1 MSDVTVLALG
11 GNSLIDPS
19 LPPTV
24 ANQFALT
31 AAAMGPIADLIAA
44 GERLV
49 ITHGNGPQVGFMLL
63 RVELS
68 KNVLHEVA
76 LDSLVADTQGAL
88 GYMIQRSLR
97 EVLHYHGRTDEVAA
111 IVTEVFVDPNDP
123 ALQHP
128 DKPIGKFYTEAEAD
142 ELRAR
147 HGWSMVEDAHRGYR
161 RVVPSPAPI
170 GIVQLQTIRRLS
182 EAGVTVIACGG
193 GGIPV
198 VEDPDG
204 HTRGI
209 EGVIDKD
216 RASAL
221 LALELGAKRLLI
233 TTGID
238 HVFVDFRG
246 PGERALRE
254 TTLTEVEAFA
264 LAGHFGAGSMGPKM
278 EAAIQFLRGGGQE
291 VIVCRP
297 ELLSEALA
305 GRTGTRIVP

>member
-31 AAAMGPIADLIAA
+31 ASAMVPVADLIAN

-97 EVLHYHGRTDEVAA
+97 EELHHRGRKDEIAA
-111 IVTEVFVDPNDP
+111 IVTEVYVDPNDP
-123 ALQHP
+123 ALLEP
-128 DKPIGKFYTEAEAD
+128 DKPIGKFYTAAEAA
-142 ELRAR
+142 ELANR
-147 HGWSMVEDAHRGYR
+147 HGWRMVEDSHRGYR
-161 RVVPSPAPI
+161 RVVPSPSPVS
-170 GIVQLQTIRRLS
+170 IVQLETIRRLCD
-182 EAGVTVIACGG
+182 AGVTVIACGG

-198 VEDPDG
+198 VEEPGG
-204 HTRGI
+204 HIRGI

-221 LALELGAKRLLI
+221 LAIQLGAKRLLI

-238 HVFVDFRG
+238 CVYVDFRG
-246 PGERALRE
+246 PNQRALRE
-254 TTLTEVEAFA
+254 VTLAEVEAYEQAGQFA
-264 LAGHFGAGSMGPKM
+264 PGSMRPKM
-278 EAAIQFLRGGGQE
+278 EAAAHFLRNGGEE

-297 ELLSEALA
+297 ELLTEALA
-305 GRTGTRIVP
+305 GRTGTRILP

>member
-11 GNSLIDPS
+11 GNSLIDAS

-24 ANQFALT
+24 VNQFALT
-31 AAAMGPIADLIAA
+31 AAAMVPVADLISA

-97 EVLHYHGRTDEVAA
+97 EELHHRGRRDEVAA
-111 IVTEVFVDPNDP
+111 IITEVFVDPEDP
-123 ALQHP
+123 ALSHP
-128 DKPIGKFYTEAEAD
+128 DKPIGQFYTAAEAA
-142 ELRAR
+142 ELTAR
-147 HGWSMVEDAHRGYR
+147 HGWTMVEDAHRGHR
-161 RVVPSPAPI
+161 RVVPSPAPKEI
-170 GIVQLQTIRRLS
+170 AQLETIRRLS
-182 EAGVTVIACGG
+182 EAGVAVIACGG

-198 VEDPDG
+198 VQEPEG
-204 HTRGI
+204 HTRGV

-216 RASAL
+216 RVSAL

-238 HVFVDFRG
+238 HVYVDFHG
-246 PGERALRE
+246 PNERALRDV
-254 TTLTEVEAFA
+254 TLAEIDAFA
-264 LAGHFGAGSMGPKM
+264 SAGHFAPGSMAPKM
-278 EAAIQFLRGGGQE
+278 EAAARFLRGGGQE
-291 VIVCRP
+291 VIVSRP
-297 ELLSEALA
+297 ELLSDALA
-305 GRTGTRIVP
+305 GRTGTRIRP

>member
-19 LPPTV
+19 QPPTV

-31 AAAMGPIADLIAA
+31 AAAMGPVADLISA

-97 EVLHYHGRTDEVAA
+97 ELLHYRGRQDEVASV
-111 IVTEVFVDPNDP
+111 ITEVFVDPEDP
-123 ALQHP
+123 ALAHP
-128 DKPIGKFYTEAEAD
+128 DKPIGKFYTAAEAA
-142 ELRAR
+142 ELADR
-147 HGWSMVEDAHRGYR
+147 HGWTMVEDAHRGHR
-161 RVVPSPAPI
+161 RVVPSPEPR
-170 GIVQLQTIRRLS
+170 GIVQLETIRRLCD
-182 EAGVTVIACGG
+182 AGVTVIACGG

-238 HVFVDFRG
+238 YVYVDFHG
-246 PGERALRE
+246 PNERALRDV
-254 TTLTEVEAFA
+254 TLAEVEE
-264 LAGHFGAGSMGPKM
+264 LDRAGHFAPGSMGPKM
-278 EAAIQFLRGGGQE
+278 QAAVSFLRGGGQE

-297 ELLSEALA
+297 ELLADAIA
-305 GRTGTRIVP
+305 GRTGTRIRP

>member
-19 LPPTV
+19 LNPTV

-31 AAAMGPIADLIAA
+31 AAAMVPVADLISA

-97 EVLHYHGRTDEVAA
+97 EELHHRGRNDDVAA
-111 IVTEVFVDPNDP
+111 LITEVFVDPEDP
-123 ALQHP
+123 ALSHP
-128 DKPIGKFYTEAEAD
+128 DKPIGQFYSEAEA
-142 ELRAR
+142 ESLRER
-147 HGWSMVEDAHRGYR
+147 HGWTLVEDAHRGYR
-161 RVVPSPAPI
+161 RVVPSPEPI
-170 GIVQLQTIRRLS
+170 GIVQLETIRRLCD
-182 EAGVTVIACGG
+182 AGVTVIACGG

-238 HVFVDFRG
+238 HVYADFHG
-246 PGERALRE
+246 PNERALRDV
-254 TTLTEVEAFA
+254 TLAEIEE
-264 LAGHFGAGSMGPKM
+264 LEQKGHFAPGSMLPKM
-278 EAAIQFLRGGGQE
+278 QAAARFLRGGGEE
-291 VIVCRP
+291 VIICRP
-297 ELLSEALA
+297 ELLADALA
-305 GRTGTRIVP
+305 GRTGTRVRS